1 MNSPWLIMNNTSYS
15 LSDIRLGNFDENSS
29 ISENAPLSFCKH
41 WLNGNIDFILRTS
54 GSTGT
59 PKKISVTR
67 EQLKASAQVTA
78 SYLNLKKEFTALVC
92 LDTRY
97 VAGIMMLVRSLEVGM
112 NMYVVE
118 PTANPFEKIPN
129 DVPIDFVAL
138 VPYQLES
145 ILKSNQSGRLNSLKI
160 ALIGGASLSEKIKNS
175 LFEFNCSFYSTYGMT
190 ETLSHIALQKLNG
203 AHVQNF
209 FQILPGIAAS
219 TDERGCLVIQAPY
232 INPAP
237 IITNDLVE
245 MIGTDQFKWLGRV
258 DNVINSGGI
267 KVIPEK
273 IESVIEPIMSTL
285 SLSNRFFITGLSDS
299 TFGELVTLIIEGE
312 TLLPNQEQDLQKQLA
327 ESLNRYEIPKSI
339 RYVSK
344 FIQTD
349 TGKINKPKTLEI
361 LK

>member
-1 MNSPWLIMNNTSYS
+1 MPSQCLILNGISYS
-15 LSDIRLGNFDENSS
+15 LADIKKGTLPKFKA
-29 ISENAPLSFCKH
+29 SEYAPIHFCKE
-41 WLNGNIDFILRTS
+41 WLNAKQEFVLSTS

-59 PKKISVTR
+59 PKKLSVTR
-67 EQLKASAQVTA
+67 EQLKASAQLTA
-78 SYLNLKKEFTALVC
+78 SYLGLKKEFTALVC

-97 VAGIMMLVRSLEVGM
+97 IAGIMMLVRSLEVGM

-145 ILKSNQSGRLNSLKI
+145 ILKSNQKGRLNSLKI

-203 AHVQNF
+203 VNAQTF
-209 FQILPGIAAS
+209 FQVLPGITVS

-245 MIGTDQFKWLGRV
+245 MIGTDKFKWVGRV

-267 KVIPEK
+267 KIIPEK
-273 IESVIEPIMSTL
+273 IESVIERIMSTL
-285 SLSNRFFITGLSDS
+285 SLPNRFFITGLSDS
-299 TFGELVTLIIEGE
+299 TFGELVTLIVEGE

-339 RYVSK
+339 RYISK
-344 FIQTD
+344 FIHTD
-349 TGKINKPKTLEI
+349 TGKINKSKTLEM
-361 LK
+361 LT

>member
-1 MNSPWLIMNNTSYS
+1 MDSHGLILKGVCYS
-15 LSDIRLGNFDENSS
+15 LSDIQKGNFINDDPIENS
-29 ISENAPLSFCKH
+29 PLVFCKD
-41 WLNGNIDFILRTS
+41 WLTGKQEFVLTTS

-67 EQLKASAQVTA
+67 EQLKASAQLTA
-78 SYLNLKKEFTALVC
+78 SYLNLKKEFNALVC

-97 VAGIMMLVRSLEVGM
+97 IAGIMMLVRSLEVGM

-118 PTANPFEKIPN
+118 PTANPFEKIPT

-145 ILKSNQSGRLNSLKI
+145 ILKSNQKSRLNSLKI
-160 ALIGGASLSEKIKNS
+160 ALIGGASLSDQIKKS
-175 LFEFNCSFYSTYGMT
+175 LSQYSCSFYSTYGMT
-190 ETLSHIALQKLNG
+190 ETLSHIALQRLNG
-203 AHVQNF
+203 AQVQNF
-209 FQILPGIAAS
+209 FQILPGITAR
-219 TDERGCLVIQAPY
+219 TDERGCLVIVAPY
-232 INPAP
+232 ISPLP

-245 MIGTDQFKWLGRV
+245 MVGINQFKWLGRV
-258 DNVINSGGI
+258 DTVINSGGI

-273 IESVIEPIMSTL
+273 IESVIEPIMSAL

-299 TFGELVTLIIEGE
+299 TFGEVVTLIVEGE
-312 TLLPNQEQDLQKQLA
+312 TLMPNQEQALQKQLA

-349 TGKINKPKTLEI
+349 TEKINKPKTLEMI
-361 LK
+361 K